1 MSIVALVRCESYEYN
16 EVKKAVEKG
25 LDLLG
30 GVSRFSKEGDKILL
44 KPNLV
49 AADPPERCSTTNNI
63 VFKAVA
69 EAFVNTGAIVKYGD
83 SPGVHSPEYAA
94 RKAKIEEAANEVGI
108 EIADFHSGQEVFFEE
123 GIQNKRF
130 IIANGVVESDGLISI
145 SKFKAHGFARITG
158 AVKNQF
164 GCIPGPLKGEFHAKI
179 TDSTLFAKMLVDIN
193 NLIKP
198 RLYIMDAV
206 YAMEGNGPRSGR
218 PRKLNFLLF
227 SEDPVAI
234 DSTACRIINLNPE
247 YVPTIVYG
255 KEGGLGTY
263 LQEEIQLVGDDINS
277 FYTPDFDVKRE
288 PVRPFKQSGAI
299 RLLKNA
305 LVPKPHIFSSK
316 CVKCGVC
323 VSVCPVKPKAVNWHD
338 GIKDKPPTYVY
349 NRCIRCF
356 CCQELCP
363 EGAIELK
370 VPALRKIFKR
380 YKY

>member
-108 EIADFHSGQEVFFEE
+108 EIADFHNGQEVFFEE

-145 SKFKAHGFARITG
+145 SKFKAHGFAGITG

-218 PRKLNFLLF
+218 PRKLNLLLF

-277 FYTPDFDVKRE
+277 FYAPDFDVKRE

>member
-1 MSIVALVRCESYEYN
+1 MSIVALVRCESYEYQ
-16 EVKKAVEKG
+16 EVKKAVERG

-30 GVSRFSKEGDKILL
+30 GVSRFSKAGEKVLL

-49 AADPPERCSTTNNI
+49 AADPPEKCSTTNNI

-69 EAFVNTGAIVKYGD
+69 EAFTSTGAVVKYGD
-83 SPGVHSPEYAA
+83 SPGVHTPEYAA

-108 EIADFHSGQEVFFEE
+108 KIADFHKGQEVFFEE

-130 IIANGVVESDGLISI
+130 IIANGVMECDGIISI
-145 SKFKAHGFARITG
+145 SKLKSHGFARMTG

-179 TDSTLFAKMLVDIN
+179 PDAILFARMLVDIN

-206 YAMEGNGPRSGR
+206 YAMEGNGPRSGT
-218 PRKLNFLLF
+218 PRKLNCLLL
-227 SEDPVAI
+227 SEDPVAL
-234 DSTACRIINLNPE
+234 DATACRIINLNPE

-255 KEGGLGTY
+255 KKGGLGTY
-263 LQEEIQLVGDDINS
+263 LQEEIQVVGDDINS
-277 FYTPDFDVKRE
+277 FYTPDFNVERE
-288 PVRPFKQSGAI
+288 PVRPYKQSGAI
-299 RLLKNA
+299 RLLKNT
-305 LVPKPHIFSSK
+305 LVPKPHIIETK
-316 CVKCGVC
+316 CIKCGVC
-323 VSVCPVKPKAVNWHD
+323 VSICPVDPKALDWHD
-338 GIKDKPPTYVY
+338 GIKSNPPTYVY

-370 VPALRKIFKR
+370 VPVIRRIFR
-380 YKY
+380 RFKY